1 MSSKIM
7 LELAIAIQDSGAQY
21 DRNAD
26 LPTPNIYF
34 ASVYP
39 NDGHTFSG
47 YFAADFTKAAMTKV
61 SHWCVSH
68 HGFRPYRSN
77 STIKLRRMLLGDL
90 IENPNAYCAAL
101 ANAKE
106 NCESDVVRALR
117 QLPGVIAAK
126 VGVPLPVLDTKAAD
140 DLWERLS
147 EEVCAMGLR
156 A

>member
-7 LELAIAIQDSGAQY
+7 LQLAVAIQDSRVSY
-21 DRNAD
+21 DKNAD
-26 LPTPNIYF
+26 LPLPNIYF

-39 NDGHTFSG
+39 NDGHAFSG
-47 YFAADFTKAAMTKV
+47 YFAADFTGAAMTKI

-106 NCESDVVRALR
+106 NCESDVVQALR
-117 QLPGVIAAK
+117 KLPGAIAAMT
-126 VGVPLPVLDTKAAD
+126 GVPLPVLDTKAAD
-140 DLWERLS
+140 DLWDRLS
-147 EEVCAMGLR
+147 AEVCAAGLR

>member
-7 LELAIAIQDSGAQY
+7 LQLAAAIQDSKVDF
-21 DRNAD
+21 DRNAN
-26 LPTPNIYF
+26 LPRPNIYF
-34 ASVYP
+34 ASIYP

-47 YFAADFTKAAMTKV
+47 YFAADFTGAAMTKV

-77 STIKLRRMLLGDL
+77 STIKLRRMQLGDL

-117 QLPGVIAAK
+117 QLPGVISAM
-126 VGVPLPVLDTKAAD
+126 VGVPLPVLDAKAAD
-140 DLWERLS
+140 DLWDRLS

>member
-7 LELAIAIQDSGAQY
+7 LELSVAIQDAKVEF

-26 LPTPNIYF
+26 LPQPNIYF

-39 NDGHTFSG
+39 NDGHAFSG
-47 YFAADFTKAAMTKV
+47 YFAADFTGAAMTKV

-117 QLPGVIAAK
+117 KLPGVIAAM

-140 DLWERLS
+140 DLWDRLS